1 MLENK
6 PQFLKI
12 KTFNSHHPIP
22 IRILSCQQSKT
33 TPIALRKMG
42 IGENERY
49 VTQNHNKVEEPV
61 QGDESRKKPEIM
73 LQNGSLQH
81 DPPPRPCPTLQLA
94 PLRECIGEITFNTNC
109 QGPPS
114 YKTVNKRKT
123 RKTHLSCFKAWSL
136 LRSQPQG

>member
-1 MLENK
+1 
-6 PQFLKI
+6 
-12 KTFNSHHPIP
+12 
-22 IRILSCQQSKT
+22 
-33 TPIALRKMG
+33 MG

-109 QGPPS
+109 QRPPS

-123 RKTHLSCFKAWSL
+123 RKTPLSCFKAWSL
-136 LRSQPQG
+136 KADR